1 MCPSLLVFWIFCYHR
16 KREKKNIFL
25 IKFYVKVFSSL
36 NSYCEFF
43 MLLENCFIWKYEE
56 EEEERTFRYC
66 FNNIELDFFS
76 FFDNVT
82 YHSIEYHNQLEILI
96 LIWHI
101 KWFFLCSCKTIFSI
115 WYIAFGWIWYN
126 LDSMKNDFYVLW
138 FWSSF

>member
-1 MCPSLLVFWIFCYHR
+1 MCALVCLFFEYFFIIE
-16 KREKKNIFL
+16 REKRRIFFL

-43 MLLENCFIWKYEE
+43 MLLENCFIWRRRKKK
-56 EEEERTFRYC
+56 
-66 FNNIELDFFS
+66 ELFGIVLSILNWIFS
-76 FFDNVT
+76 LFDNVT

-115 WYIAFGWIWYN
+115 WYITFGWIWYN
-126 LDSMKNDFYVLW
+126 LDSMKNDFYVLCS
-138 FWSSF
+138 WSSF